1 MANLVPQLAKKRI
14 AFEYWVRVL
23 TAWFLLW
30 AVAFVIGGVLLF
42 PVYIFTKTQVAVH
55 AESASAAEESVVD
68 YETVSAEL
76 KQANIQAQLVIE
88 DARKTRASDYVSLF
102 NSLEGQ
108 GVVITELNFSKN
120 KTIVEP
126 IRLTGIATDR
136 EALAAFRE
144 RLLAPPA
151 IATVNLPI
159 SSLAK
164 ESDITF
170 NMTISMVKNAS
181 L

>member
-30 AVAFVIGGVLLF
+30 AVAFVIGGILLF

-76 KQANIQAQLVIE
+76 KRANIQAQLVIE

-120 KTIVEP
+120 
-126 IRLTGIATDR
+126 
-136 EALAAFRE
+136 
-144 RLLAPPA
+144 
-151 IATVNLPI
+151 
-159 SSLAK
+159 
-164 ESDITF
+164 
-170 NMTISMVKNAS
+170 
-181 L
+181 